1 MPHNLYNATQVANQ
15 IALAATGTVVS
26 AASLIAQTSD
36 ASLTLGAQLNVTHS
50 FMYLQIPLWWFF
62 IASVVLAF
70 VGAFWSL
77 STDTLREGGTRIGKL
92 LTAATVG
99 LIATFVILPSVID
112 APNVILMM
120 ITSLGGGFS
129 GTVLLYLAARL
140 INNKELHDSVVDI
153 ISEKIVAIIRF
164 LLNLLP
170 SGSSNTKRK
179 DDNDDVNS

>member
-1 MPHNLYNATQVANQ
+1 MPHNIYDAAQVATN
-15 IALAATGTVVS
+15 ITLASAGTAIS
-26 AASLIAQTSD
+26 AASLLVQTND

-62 IASVVLAF
+62 VASVVLAF

-77 STDTLREGGTRIGKL
+77 NTDTLREGGTRMGKL

-99 LIATFVILPSVID
+99 LISTFVVLPSVVD

-140 INNKELHDSVVDI
+140 INNKELHDSVIDI

-170 SGSSNTKRK
+170 SGPSNTKRK
-179 DDNDDVNS
+179 DDNDDVDS